1 MQSCC
6 SLQSSLS
13 VFFLIALA
21 RQCLFRPEE
30 NMCLFRPE
38 EDDVI

>member
-13 VFFLIALA
+13 VFFLITVAH
-21 RQCLFRPEE
+21 QCLFRPEE

>member
-6 SLQSSLS
+6 SLQSSLF

-21 RQCLFRPEE
+21 RQCLFRSEE
-30 NMCLFRPE
+30 NVCLFRPE